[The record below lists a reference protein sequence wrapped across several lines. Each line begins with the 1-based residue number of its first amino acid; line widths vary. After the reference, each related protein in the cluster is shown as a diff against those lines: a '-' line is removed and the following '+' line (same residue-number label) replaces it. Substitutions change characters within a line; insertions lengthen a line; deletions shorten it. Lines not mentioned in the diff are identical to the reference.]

1 MHMRLPSLRVCRYIA
16 ERRTIPNICIGLA
29 AAATAPMVNNRDCAI
44 IEHAFVIDSKGE
56 PSWGRARSRYVW
68 SRPSSSA
75 APTASTPRGASN
87 GTTAPSTRST
97 ASSPTAPVRGRS
109 AGTGGPSPGTWS
121 SGTVRA
127 ATSAITKTAGMS
139 FTTQT
144 MTPQRQ
150 AHRKN
155 SQNAHSKPNAQV
167 NGLTQS
173 RIRPQKDLLGYPL
186 GVPVFR
192 HLKSPLVASFF
203 RLLSKK

>member
-1 MHMRLPSLRVCRYIA
+1 MPLHAFATLPSLRVCRYIA
-16 ERRTIPNICIGLA
+16 ERRVIPTICTGLA
-29 AAATAPMVNNRDCAI
+29 AAAIASTVNHRDCAT
-44 IEHAFVIDSKGE
+44 IEHAFANDSRGV
-56 PSWGRARSRYVW
+56 PSWGRTRSQSVW

-75 APTASTPRGASN
+75 AQTASTPRGASN

-97 ASSPTAPVRGRS
+97 ASSPTAPARGRS
-109 AGTGGPSPGTWS
+109 AGTGSPSPGTWS
-121 SGTVRA
+121 SGTAPA

-155 SQNAHSKPNAQV
+155 CQNAHSKPNAQV

-192 HLKSPLVASFF
+192 HLKSGL
-203 RLLSKK
+203 